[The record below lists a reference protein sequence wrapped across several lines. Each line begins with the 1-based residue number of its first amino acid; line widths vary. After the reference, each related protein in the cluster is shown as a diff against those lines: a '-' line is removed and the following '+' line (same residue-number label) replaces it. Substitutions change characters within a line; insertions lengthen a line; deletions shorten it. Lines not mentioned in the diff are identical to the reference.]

1 MGDWIVSPEEGVK
14 QFDEAI
20 EKLNDVK
27 RDKEKTYLLEVGL
40 PEMMGVVLESRYL
53 VDTFHKKI
61 TELVQKAL
69 IFALDGFP
77 LSLSGSCQLVIEIF
91 GHRHFSEIAS
101 QGLALDEGSKN
112 ATGRE
117 LLTQSKRIKTYG
129 RLNESLATF
138 CDQKGYTQLL
148 SYLERPN
155 LSLVETRDLLRVAVT
170 MGNYLNAST
179 STMMSFVQQAD
190 ERLLDHVTSV
200 APFEAATYIQVKE
213 LVRQLIELRQ
223 TPELTIRQDLWRMS
237 IVTKLARDLPVS
249 LPLLFMQYPEKTSS
263 IVNLDPTKLQTV
275 KDAREEFCKQRKL
288 DLAEVVFKSVSSGVI
303 RNLDDQ
309 HALSTMFVQNS
320 YNVAYQVPVGWHRKF
335 IQILFVDGKQRP
347 DYIPF
352 YAYVRRKDLTGKH
365 LHETI
370 LPSSFI
376 FTVRS
381 MTETPFTLKS
391 LSTGKH
397 PQEIPN
403 TSTRLFP
410 ELYKGD
416 SITVRVDWSDSAD
429 SSAIQ
434 TNELAVSKQAFA
446 KKELVEAL
454 HLLQPRVTELRAH
467 YAKAQAGLLVTEI
480 VEHSKKDKRKSGS
493 HGRIPS
499 DFMEVEEHVDKDS
512 LSESGSSSSSSSSA
526 EKEKEKK
533 KEKHKEKHKHK
544 DKDKHKDKK
553 KDKHDKR
560 SSKSV
565 TQLDESASTALLFSK
580 FFEGLSNLLGSCDL
594 DVCKCTVIL
603 YHSFS
608 SDTAMRDL
616 LATYS
621 PVPRLQRNLASPS
634 IEVRHWSSQ
643 TLTFFGHDTFFYQRP
658 TESFERFDERRQPP
672 THLDHRDS
680 EIVQFLYQVNSL
692 RTVDPEFIDHA
703 TTEELYWMMP
713 LVFQTL
719 MSSRITKEG
728 SHANATLRFNMHL
741 LLLKLQ
747 PLSYLRQF
755 ALWLKFCG
763 LVEEREFD
771 LEWAIGSRFEATR
784 SFFIGLAASMPN
796 LDIGKRYSGLDIMDP
811 MHDAD
816 GHNLPLS
823 AVTVLKVFSS
833 KAKPCLLELHPAD
846 SKYPSRR
853 VIFKKGDDLRQ
864 DLLVQACF
872 YLFNVLWQH
881 SDLDEKPFI
890 HQYRLI
896 PMGPDI
902 GCVEFVQDSE
912 SLQTFSFE
920 KMWPKY
926 TEEEK
931 TTLLRSAAGSYVA
944 GWVMGVRDRHQDNMM
959 VQHGNMFFHIDLGHI
974 FNEKPTIDAPR
985 FSIPTDL
992 KECMAHHEW
1001 ERFKDLCA
1009 NGFKVLHR
1017 NAGMLVNLIT
1027 LMFRGV
1033 VDDLAKTRM
1042 FLASP
1047 QSLMIGLDEKD
1058 ACDKIHTLIDSGV
1071 TSVKKKGK
1079 YLIHTIFVG
1088 SNGKPSSAPSRSHE
1102 SHVEDES
1109 DEPPTPSPRGRG
1121 TSISENDPPRSARVS
1136 EDRTQSQT
1144 LAPPSSGRKSRP
1156 NSPRGSFSTTERDQ
1170 IPGIKDI

>member
-1 MGDWIVSPEEGVK
+1 M
-14 QFDEAI
+14 
-20 EKLNDVK
+20 EKLQDVK
-27 RDKEKTYLLEVGL
+27 RDKERTYLLEVGL

-53 VDTFHKKI
+53 VDTYHKKI

-69 IFALDGFP
+69 VFALDGFA
-77 LSLSGSCQLVIEIF
+77 LSLSGSCQLVIDIF

-101 QGLALDEGSKN
+101 QGLSIDETPGKN

-129 RLNESLATF
+129 RLNDTLATF

-148 SYLERPN
+148 SYLERPE
-155 LSLVETRDLLRVAVT
+155 LSLLQVRDLLRVAVT

-179 STMMSFVQQAD
+179 STMLSFIKSAD
-190 ERLLDHVTSV
+190 ERLLDHVASV
-200 APFEAATYIQVKE
+200 APFEAPNYLQVKE
-213 LVRQLIELRQ
+213 LVRQLIDLRQ
-223 TPELTIRQDLWRMS
+223 TAELNIRQDLWRMS
-237 IVTKLARDLPVS
+237 VITKLARDLPVS
-249 LPLLFMQYPEKTSS
+249 LPLLFMQYPEKTSN
-263 IVNLDPTKLQTV
+263 IVNLDPTRLQTV
-275 KDAREEFCKQRKL
+275 KDAREEFCKQRHLEL
-288 DLAEVVFKSVSSGVI
+288 DEVAFKSVSSGVI
-303 RNLDDQ
+303 RNLDD
-309 HALSTMFVQNS
+309 HHSLSTMFVQNS
-320 YNVAYQVPVGWHRKF
+320 YNVAYQVPVGWHRKS
-335 IQILFVDGKQRP
+335 IQVLFVDGKQRP
-347 DYIPF
+347 DFIPF
-352 YAYVRRKDLTGKH
+352 YSYIRRKDLTGKH
-365 LHETI
+365 LYETVV
-370 LPSSFI
+370 PSSFI
-376 FTVRS
+376 FTIRS
-381 MTETPFTLKS
+381 MTDSPFTLKS
-391 LSTGKH
+391 LSTSKH

-403 TSTRLFP
+403 TAAKLFP

-416 SITVRVDWSDSAD
+416 SITVRIDWSDQTD

-434 TNELAVSKQAFA
+434 ANELCVSKQAFA

-454 HLLQPRVTELRAH
+454 ELLLPRVSELRAH
-467 YAKAQAGLLVTEI
+467 YDKAQSGLLITEI
-480 VEHSKKDKRKSGS
+480 VEHGKKDKRKSGS

-499 DFMEVEEHVDKDS
+499 DFMEVEEHPDKEDAD
-512 LSESGSSSSSSSSA
+512 SSSETSA
-526 EKEKEKK
+526 SGKEKK
-533 KEKHKEKHKHK
+533 KEKQKEKEKQK
-544 DKDKHKDKK
+544 DKDKKEKHKDKK
-553 KDKHDKR
+553 KDKHDKHA
-560 SSKSV
+560 SKSI

-580 FFEGLSNLLGSCDL
+580 FFEGLSALLGSCDL
-594 DVCKCTVIL
+594 DVCKGTVKL
-603 YHSFS
+603 FHAFS
-608 SDTAMRDL
+608 TDTSMRDL

-621 PVPRLQRNLASPS
+621 PVARLLRNLQSPS
-634 IEVRHWSSQ
+634 TEVRHWSSQ
-643 TLTFFGHDTFFYQRP
+643 SLTFYGHDTFFYQRP
-658 TESFERFDERRQPP
+658 TELFERFDERKQAPA
-672 THLDHRDS
+672 HLDHRDS
-680 EIVQFLYQVNSL
+680 EILQFLYQVNSL

-703 TTEELYWMMP
+703 TTEQLYWMIP
-713 LVFQTL
+713 LVFQTM
-719 MSSRITKEG
+719 MSTRITKEG
-728 SHANATLRFNMHL
+728 AYANSTLRFNVHL
-741 LLLKLQ
+741 LLQKFQ

-755 ALWLKFCG
+755 TLWLKYSA
-763 LVEEREFD
+763 LIDEKEFD
-771 LEWAIGSRFEATR
+771 LEWAIGSRFESTR
-784 SFFIGLAASMPN
+784 AFFTNLAAAMPN
-796 LDIGKRYSGLDIMDP
+796 LEIGRRYSNLDIMDP

-823 AVTVLKVFSS
+823 AVTVLKIFSS
-833 KAKPCLLELHPAD
+833 KAKPCLLELHPQD

-872 YLFNVLWQH
+872 YLFNVLWQQ

-920 KMWPKY
+920 KAWPKY

-931 TTLLRSAAGSYVA
+931 TILLRSAAGSYVA

-1009 NGFKVLHR
+1009 NGFKILHR
-1017 NAGMLVNLIT
+1017 HAGMLVNLIC

-1033 VDDLAKTRM
+1033 VDDLPKTRM

-1047 QSLMIGLDEKD
+1047 QALMIGLDEKD

-1088 SNGKPSSAPSRSHE
+1088 SNGKPSSAPVRIHDTND
-1102 SHVEDES
+1102 EDGS
-1109 DEPPTPSPRGRG
+1109 DEPPSPSPRG
-1121 TSISENDPPRSARVS
+1121 SSFSEDGEQPSTARSNRIS
-1136 EDRTQSQT
+1136 EDRTPSQT
-1144 LAPPSSGRKSRP
+1144 LAPPSSGRKSSSRP
-1156 NSPRGSFSTTERDQ
+1156 NSPRGSFSTTDKDK
-1170 IPGIKDI
+1170 IPGIKADI

>member
-1 MGDWIVSPEEGVK
+1 M
-14 QFDEAI
+14 
-20 EKLNDVK
+20 
-27 RDKEKTYLLEVGL
+27 LEVGL

-53 VDTFHKKI
+53 VDTYHKKI

-69 IFALDGFP
+69 VFALDGFA
-77 LSLSGSCQLVIEIF
+77 LSLSGSCQLVVDIF

-101 QGLALDEGSKN
+101 QGLAVDESSKQ

-117 LLTQSKRIKTYG
+117 FLTQSKRIKTYG

-148 SYLERPN
+148 SYLERPE
-155 LSLVETRDLLRVAVT
+155 LSLVEVRDLLRVAVT

-179 STMMSFVQQAD
+179 PTMLCFVKQAD
-190 ERLLDHVTSV
+190 ERLLDHVASV
-200 APFEAATYIQVKE
+200 APYEAPIYLQVKD
-213 LVRQLIELRQ
+213 LVRQLMDLRQ
-223 TPELTIRQDLWRMS
+223 SPELNIRQDLWRMS
-237 IVTKLARDLPVS
+237 VVTKLARDMPVS

-263 IVNLDPTKLQTV
+263 VVNLDPTRLQTV
-275 KDAREEFCKQRKL
+275 KDAREEFCKQRRL
-288 DLAEVVFKSVSSGVI
+288 DLEEVAFKSVSAGVI
-303 RNLDDQ
+303 RHLDDQ
-309 HALSTMFVQNS
+309 HSLSTMFVQNS
-320 YNVAYQVPVGWHRKF
+320 FNVAYQVPVSWHRKF
-335 IQILFVDGKQRP
+335 IQILFVDGKQRS

-365 LHETI
+365 LYETI
-370 LPSSFI
+370 IPSSFI
-376 FTVRS
+376 FSIRA
-381 MTETPFTLKS
+381 MTDSPFTLKS

-403 TSTRLFP
+403 STARLFP
-410 ELYKGD
+410 ELYKGE
-416 SITVRVDWSDSAD
+416 SVTVRIDWSDSTD

-434 TNELAVSKQAFA
+434 ANELAVSKQTFA
-446 KKELVEAL
+446 KKELIEAL
-454 HLLQPRVTELRAH
+454 DLLLPRVNELRTH
-467 YAKAQAGLLVTEI
+467 YGKAQSGLLVTEI
-480 VEHSKKDKRKSGS
+480 VEHGKKKDKRKSGS

-499 DFMEVEEHVDKDS
+499 DFMEVEEHVDKDHID
-512 LSESGSSSSSSSSA
+512 SSSEDSSSGKDKKKDKKEKEKHKDKLKDK
-526 EKEKEKK
+526 EKEKE
-533 KEKHKEKHKHK
+533 
-544 DKDKHKDKK
+544 KHKDKK

-560 SSKSV
+560 ASKTV
-565 TQLDESASTALLFSK
+565 TQLDESASTALLYSK
-580 FFEGLSNLLGSCDL
+580 FFEGLSTLLGSCDL
-594 DVCKCTVIL
+594 DVCKGTVKL
-603 YHSFS
+603 FHVFS
-608 SDTAMRDL
+608 TDTTMRDL
-616 LATYS
+616 LANYT
-621 PVPRLQRNLASPS
+621 PVPRLLRNLQSPS
-634 IEVRHWSSQ
+634 TEVRHWSSQ
-643 TLTFFGHDTFFYQRP
+643 ALTFFGHDTFFYQRP
-658 TESFERFDERRQPP
+658 TESFERFDERKQAPA
-672 THLDHRDS
+672 HLDHRDS
-680 EIVQFLYQVNSL
+680 EILQFLYQVNSL
-692 RTVDPEFIDHA
+692 RTVDPDFIDHA
-703 TTEELYWMMP
+703 TTEQLYWMIP
-713 LVFQTL
+713 LVFQTM

-728 SHANATLRFNMHL
+728 AYANTTLRLNMHL
-741 LLLKLQ
+741 LLQKLQ

-755 ALWLKFCG
+755 TLWLKYSQ
-763 LVEEREFD
+763 LIDEREFD
-771 LEWAIGSRFEATR
+771 LEWAIGSRFESTR
-784 SFFIGLAASMPN
+784 AFFSNLAASMPN
-796 LDIGKRYSGLDIMDP
+796 LEIGRRYSNLDIMDP

-823 AVTVLKVFSS
+823 AVTILKVFSS

-846 SKYPSRR
+846 SKYPSKR

-872 YLFNVLWQH
+872 YLFNCLWQQ

-920 KMWPKY
+920 KAWPKY

-1009 NGFKVLHR
+1009 NGFRILHR
-1017 NAGMLVNLIT
+1017 HAGMLINLIC

-1033 VDDLAKTRM
+1033 VDDLPKTRM

-1047 QSLMIGLDEKD
+1047 QALMIGLDEKD

-1088 SNGKPSSAPSRSHE
+1088 SNAKPSNNNNPVRIHDTA
-1102 SHVEDES
+1102 DDDGS
-1109 DEPPTPSPRGRG
+1109 DEPPTPSPRGT
-1121 TSISENDPPRSARVS
+1121 TSFSEDPESARSSRIS
-1136 EDRTQSQT
+1136 EDRSQSQT
-1144 LAPPSSGRKSRP
+1144 LAPPSSGRKSSSRP
-1156 NSPRGSFSTTERDQ
+1156 NSPRGSFSTTDKDK
-1170 IPGIKDI
+1170 IPGIKDS